1 MVSIFSFRV
10 AHSNRRRQ
18 VYRAASL
25 SGRLATQDQR
35 QSDAMAARGYL
46 DAFEPGASAS
56 IAAQLFNERHQAW
69 FQKH

>member
-1 MVSIFSFRV
+1 
-10 AHSNRRRQ
+10 
-18 VYRAASL
+18 
-25 SGRLATQDQR
+25 LATQDQR

-46 DAFEPGASAS
+46 DAFELVKEDAGQAFSRQASTPGASAS